1 MEFLAIVKL
10 PAHKTA
16 TKFQEKKSG
25 TTLGRTK
32 FGANQ
37 TVAGWG
43 AVDLF
48 PSCYRGDWHGNIPLR
63 GQECRRLTSS
73 EQGLRVT
80 AVATD
85 SYGLSSS
92 SGRNTSS
99 DGDGT
104 ISPDRLESWEMKR
117 RVRERERECES

>member
-1 MEFLAIVKL
+1 M
-10 PAHKTA
+10 
-16 TKFQEKKSG
+16 
-25 TTLGRTK
+25 
-32 FGANQ
+32 
-37 TVAGWG
+37 
-43 AVDLF
+43 DLF

-63 GQECRRLTSS
+63 GHEFRRLTSS

-92 SGRNTSS
+92 SGKNTSS

-104 ISPDRLESWEMKR
+104 ISPERLESWEKK
-117 RVRERERECES
+117 EREREK